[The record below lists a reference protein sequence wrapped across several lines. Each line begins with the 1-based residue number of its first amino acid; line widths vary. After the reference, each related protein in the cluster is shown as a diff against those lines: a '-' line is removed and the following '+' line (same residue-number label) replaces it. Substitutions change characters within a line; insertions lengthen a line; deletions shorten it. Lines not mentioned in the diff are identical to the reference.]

1 MELMQ
6 EVIDQTDPLLVS
18 VQRKYGTKVCESIT
32 DALKEIM
39 TYNPSGRH
47 VVGVPWNYSINKE
60 ATMKYIVL
68 QLGEVIKQ
76 NNSIKAPTRKRNAPS

>member
-18 VQRKYGTKVCESIT
+18 VQRKYGAKVCESIT
-32 DALKEIM
+32 VALKEIM

-47 VVGVPWNYSINKE
+47 VVEVPWNYSSNTE
-60 ATMKYIVL
+60 ATMKDIVL
-68 QLGEVIKQ
+68 RIT
-76 NNSIKAPTRKRNAPS
+76 S